1 MYGQPLQFYD
11 QSQAAFYNQPQP
23 MYAQPAYGQ
32 SMYGQPMQPVMK
44 PVMQPMYMQ
53 TPTPTVQQSPIII
66 INDNKDPVGMHC
78 QTCGLETGQIQR
90 KTVGCVAI
98 TWGVVYC
105 LLTGMFCFLPCIQD
119 NYKDTEIVCIK
130 CQTVKHTIPAD
141 CFWFFLFF
149 ILNSLILILRYHLK
163 KEN

>member
-53 TPTPTVQQSPIII
+53 TPTPTVQQSLIII

-105 LLTGMFCFLPCIQD
+105 LLTGCFVYCLAFRTI
-119 NYKDTEIVCIK
+119 IK
-130 CQTVKHTIPAD
+130 TLK
-141 CFWFFLFF
+141 LFVSSAR
-149 ILNSLILILRYHLK
+149 L
-163 KEN
+163 